1 MLLLKLC
8 AIAVLLSFS
17 YQIIEKVLGLIS
29 KSQVRYTI
37 YYWGAAMIAGSV
49 LWSDSYT
56 FGMPHQVMRVLPL
69 FLVILAVNLIISR
82 SSGYNP
88 VGTYNK
94 VNFVLCFPIFEEIA
108 FRGLVLPILAQHPG
122 LGQLHATGI
131 IDVSG
136 AILLTAFLF
145 AVSHLQYYRLNRESI
160 RFMLFALSG
169 GIFFGLFAQ
178 VTESLLLTIPLH
190 IAFNGSAVWYQKKS
204 HSSSTEPAPLP

>member
-1 MLLLKLC
+1 MLLLESC
-8 AIAVLLSFS
+8 VIAVLLSFS
-17 YQIIEKVLGLIS
+17 YRIFEGILGVIS
-29 KSQVRYTI
+29 KPQARFTI
-37 YYWGAAMIAGSV
+37 YYWGAAMIGGSL
-49 LWSDSYT
+49 LWSNSYT
-56 FGMPHQVMRVLPL
+56 FNTPQDVMKVLPL
-69 FLVILAVNLIISR
+69 FLIILLVNLIISR

-88 VGTYNK
+88 AGTYNT

-122 LGQLHATGI
+122 LGQLHSNSL

-145 AVSHLQYYRLNRESI
+145 AVSHLQYYKLNRESI
-160 RFMLFALSG
+160 RFMVFALSG

-190 IAFNGSAVWYQKKS
+190 IAFNGSAVLYARASASKHLQ
-204 HSSSTEPAPLP
+204 A

>member
-1 MLLLKLC
+1 MLLVKLC

-17 YQIIEKVLGLIS
+17 YRIIERILGLVA
-29 KSQVRYTI
+29 KAQVRYTI
-37 YYWGAAMIAGSV
+37 YYWGVAMIGASI
-49 LWSDSYT
+49 LWKGSYT
-56 FGMPHQVMRVLPL
+56 FGVPQQVMRVLPL
-69 FLVILAVNLIISR
+69 FFIILFVNLIISR

-88 VGTYNK
+88 VGTYNT

-108 FRGLVLPILAQHPG
+108 FRGLILPILAQHPV
-122 LGQLHATGI
+122 LGPLHATRI

-136 AILLTAFLF
+136 AILFTAFLF
-145 AVSHLQYYRLNRESI
+145 AVSHLQYYQLNRESI
-160 RFMLFALSG
+160 RFMLFALSA
-169 GIFFGLFAQ
+169 GISFGLIAQ

>member
-1 MLLLKLC
+1 MPLLELC
-8 AIAVLLSFS
+8 VIAVLLSFS
-17 YQIIEKVLGLIS
+17 YRIFERILGVIS
-29 KSQVRYTI
+29 KPQERYTI
-37 YYWGAAMIAGSV
+37 YYWGAAMIVGSV
-49 LWSDSYT
+49 LWSNSYT
-56 FGMPHQVMRVLPL
+56 FGVPHQVMRVLPL

-82 SSGYNP
+82 TSGYNP
-88 VGTYNK
+88 VGTYHT
-94 VNFVLCFPIFEEIA
+94 VNFVLFFPVFEEIA
-108 FRGLVLPILAQHPG
+108 FRGLVLPILAQHPV

-145 AVSHLQYYRLNRESI
+145 ALSHLQYYRLNRESI

-178 VTESLLLTIPLH
+178 VTESILLTVPLH
-190 IAFNGSAVWYQKKS
+190 IAFNGSAVWVQKKS

>member
-8 AIAVLLSFS
+8 AIAILLSFS
-17 YQIIEKVLGLIS
+17 YQIIERILGLIA
-29 KSQVRYTI
+29 KTQMRYTI
-37 YYWGAAMIAGSV
+37 YYWGAAMIGVSI
-49 LWSDSYT
+49 LWRGSYT
-56 FGMPHQVMRVLPL
+56 FGVPHQVMRALPL
-69 FLVILAVNLIISR
+69 FIVILAVNLIISR

-88 VGTYNK
+88 VGTYNT
-94 VNFVLCFPIFEEIA
+94 VNFVLAFPIFEEIA

-145 AVSHLQYYRLNRESI
+145 AVSHLQYYRLNRESV

-178 VTESLLLTIPLH
+178 VTESLVLTIVLH
-190 IAFNGSAVWYQKKS
+190 IAFNGSAVWVQKKS

>member
-17 YQIIEKVLGLIS
+17 YRIFERVLGLVA
-29 KSQVRYTI
+29 KTQVRYTI
-37 YYWGAAMIAGSV
+37 YYWGAAMIGASI
-49 LWSDSYT
+49 LWKGSYT
-56 FGMPHQVMRVLPL
+56 FGVPHQVMRVLPL

-82 SSGYNP
+82 ASGYNP
-88 VGTYNK
+88 VGTYNT

-108 FRGLVLPILAQHPG
+108 FRGLVLPILAQHPV
-122 LGQLHATGI
+122 LGELHATGI

-145 AVSHLQYYRLNRESI
+145 AVSHLQYYRLNRESV

-178 VTESLLLTIPLH
+178 VTESLVLTVALH
-190 IAFNGSAVWYQKKS
+190 IAFNGSAVWVQKKS

>member
-17 YQIIEKVLGLIS
+17 YRIIERIIGLIS
-29 KSQVRYTI
+29 KAQMRYTI
-37 YYWGAAMIAGSV
+37 YYWGAAMIGGSL
-49 LWSDSYT
+49 LWSNGYT
-56 FGMPHQVMRVLPL
+56 FNAPQDVMRVLPL
-69 FLVILAVNLIISR
+69 FLIILLVNLIISR

-88 VGTYNK
+88 AGTYNT

-131 IDVSG
+131 IDISG

-145 AVSHLQYYRLNRESI
+145 AVSHLQYYRLNRESV

-178 VTESLLLTIPLH
+178 VTESLLLTVPLH
-190 IAFNGSAVWYQKKS
+190 IAFNTSAVWVQKKS